1 MCSAGV
7 TKLGGTGGFPGA
19 NRESTLF
26 TYWILEVT
34 YESSDGAQR
43 ARWQPRYRLENG
55 TRFELVAEVKAA
67 DAAWAE
73 AAASKSVERML
84 EFYDE
89 EAVFIAQDGR
99 VISGRE
105 GLRAAWTAFFG
116 APGIKLSWQAQVV
129 RGSQSH
135 DLAFSYGSWRFEQ
148 GASGQKTKQ
157 SGTYVFV
164 WKRQADGKW
173 KVLVDK
179 P

>member
-1 MCSAGV
+1 MSLAMVLACALAAAASVGE
-7 TKLGGTGGFPGA
+7 GA
-19 NRESTLF
+19 S
-26 TYWILEVT
+26 V
-34 YESSDGAQR
+34 Q
-43 ARWQPRYRLENG
+43 
-55 TRFELVAEVKAA
+55 LVAEVKAA

-89 EAVFIAQDGR
+89 EGVLIVQDGT

-116 APGIKLSWQAQVV
+116 TPGIELSWQAQVV
-129 RGSQSH
+129 RGSKSH
-135 DLAFSYGSWRFEQ
+135 DLAFSYGSWEIEQ
-148 GASGQKTKQ
+148 GPSGQKTKRT
-157 SGTYVFV
+157 GTYVFV
-164 WKRQADGKW
+164 WKRQADGNW